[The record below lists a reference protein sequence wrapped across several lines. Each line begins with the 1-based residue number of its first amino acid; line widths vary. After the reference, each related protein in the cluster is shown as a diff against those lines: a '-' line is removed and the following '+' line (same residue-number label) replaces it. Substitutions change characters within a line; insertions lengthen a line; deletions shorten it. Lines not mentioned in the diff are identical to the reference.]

1 MSMVGIMT
9 MMKVIAMRMMI
20 KIVTVLILI
29 CFNYF
34 RGAGVNIVRGVA
46 GAGVLTS
53 FDR

>member
-1 MSMVGIMT
+1 MT
-9 MMKVIAMRMMI
+9 MMKVIAMLMMLKMAKIMMI
-20 KIVTVLILI
+20 I
-29 CFNYF
+29 C

>member
-1 MSMVGIMT
+1 MISLGIIR
-9 MMKVIAMRMMI
+9 KN
-20 KIVTVLILI
+20 VLINVDI
-29 CFNYF
+29 MVEKSDKMIF

>member
-1 MSMVGIMT
+1 MT
-9 MMKVIAMRMMI
+9 MMKVIAMQMMLNMA
-20 KIVTVLILI
+20 KIMLMI
-29 CFNYF
+29 C